1 MKGPGDD
8 ARKEGEKEKNEEDK
22 KRERASCVCDRL
34 LSSSSS
40 FLRIMAWAL
49 ACYESGADLGLGF
62 VGVRLQLWVCL
73 GGEG

>member
-1 MKGPGDD
+1 MTPGRRERKRRVKKT
-8 ARKEGEKEKNEEDK
+8 RKE
-22 KRERASCVCDRL
+22 RESCVCDRL

-49 ACYESGADLGLGF
+49 ACYESGADLGLVF
-62 VGVRLQLWVCL
+62 VGARLQLWVCL